1 MRKDI
6 VAKKKFGQNFLIDE
20 SVVRKIV
27 EAMPHNANKIA
38 EIGPGL
44 GDLTKH
50 LVNVKSVVAFEVD
63 TDLCKLLNENF
74 KEAIDTNSLELRCGD
89 VLEAWKTNLLNEQY
103 DLVANLPYYIATNII
118 LKALADPYCSSL
130 LVMVQREVAEK
141 FSAQPGDKDF
151 GSLAVITQT
160 VGEASIVIEVPPEAF
175 NPPPKIHSAVLRI
188 IKRQSRTDTGL
199 EEMLRVAFA
208 QPRKTLLKNLSA
220 VYDKEEVYNALQSMG
235 LTATIR
241 PHQTTTA
248 NYHQLY
254 KILPRSLDG
263 REQQHKRDRESSSN
277 RKQDKYDRESSSN
290 QQ

>member
-1 MRKDI
+1 MKKDV

-20 SVVRKIV
+20 SVVRRIV
-27 EAMPHNANKIA
+27 EAMPHNDNLIG

-50 LVNVKSVVAFEVD
+50 LVNVKSVIAFEVD
-63 TDLCKLLNENF
+63 TDLCKLLNEEF
-74 KEAIDTNSLELRCGD
+74 KEEMNTGKLELRCGD
-89 VLEAWKTNLLNEQY
+89 VLEHWKVNLLDSNY

-118 LKALADPYCSSL
+118 LKALADPHCQSL

-160 VGEASIVIEVPPEAF
+160 VGHASIVIEVPPEAF
-175 NPPPKIHSAVLRI
+175 NPPPKIHSAVLKI
-188 IKRQSRTDTGL
+188 VKKRSRTLEDTGL
-199 EEMLRVAFA
+199 EDMLRVAFT

-220 VYDKEEVYNALQSMG
+220 VYDKAEVSNALEAMS
-235 LTATIR
+235 LSPTIR

-254 KILPRSLDG
+254 KCLP
-263 REQQHKRDRESSSN
+263 KI
-277 RKQDKYDRESSSN
+277 
-290 QQ
+290 

>member
-1 MRKDI
+1 MNKDI

-20 SVVRKIV
+20 SVVRQIV
-27 EAMPHNANKIA
+27 EAMPHNDNIIA

-50 LVNVKSVVAFEVD
+50 LVNVKSVIAFEVD
-63 TDLCKLLNENF
+63 TDLCKLLNEDF
-74 KEAIDTNSLELRCGD
+74 KEEMNTGRLELRCGD
-89 VLEAWKTNLLNEQY
+89 VLEHWKVNLLDSDY

-118 LKALADPYCSSL
+118 LKALADPHCKSL

-151 GSLAVITQT
+151 GSLSVITQT
-160 VGEASIVIEVPPEAF
+160 VGHASIVIEVPPEAF
-175 NPPPKIHSAVLRI
+175 NPPPKIHSAVLKI
-188 IKRQSRTDTGL
+188 VKRENRGTDTGF
-199 EEMLRVAFA
+199 EDMLRVAFA

-220 VYDKEEVYNALQSMG
+220 VYDKEEVTNALESMS
-235 LTATIR
+235 LIPTIR

-254 KILPRSLDG
+254 KKLPRSLDG
-263 REQQHKRDRESSSN
+263 REQHNYNSSNKRDRKSSS
-277 RKQDKYDRESSSN
+277 KQ
-290 QQ
+290 